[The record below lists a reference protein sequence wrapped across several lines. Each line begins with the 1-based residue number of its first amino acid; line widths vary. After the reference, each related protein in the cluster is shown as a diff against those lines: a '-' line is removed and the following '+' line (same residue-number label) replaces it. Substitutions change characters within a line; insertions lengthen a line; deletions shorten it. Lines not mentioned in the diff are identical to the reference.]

1 MLTFKGMKHVRT
13 GRNVKGFRSCP
24 QATGVSPA
32 PLLPG
37 ISGNT
42 SDAARLAREEERLL
56 AREARRLWL
65 EDQWTR
71 HFDAVVPPLTR
82 SRQTLVLRSE
92 ALLRRVAKGK

>member
-13 GRNVKGFRSCP
+13 RRNVKGFRSCP

-32 PLLPG
+32 PLLVM
-37 ISGNT
+37 GNT
-42 SDAARLAREEERLL
+42 SDAARLAREKKRLL

-71 HFDAVVPPLTR
+71 HFEAAVPPLTR
-82 SRQTLVLRSE
+82 SRQT
-92 ALLRRVAKGK
+92 KGK

>member
-1 MLTFKGMKHVRT
+1 MLTLKGMKHVRT

-32 PLLPG
+32 RLV
-37 ISGNT
+37 
-42 SDAARLAREEERLL
+42 AARLAREEERLL

-71 HFDAVVPPLTR
+71 HFEAAVPPLAR
-82 SRQTLVLRSE
+82 SRRP
-92 ALLRRVAKGK
+92 KGK

>member
-32 PLLPG
+32 PLLVM
-37 ISGNT
+37 GNT
-42 SDAARLAREEERLL
+42 SDAARLAREKKRLL

-71 HFDAVVPPLTR
+71 HFDAAVPPLT
-82 SRQTLVLRSE
+82 
-92 ALLRRVAKGK
+92 VAQATRTKGK